1 MDGTYLIVLGNM
13 RYNKQYYV
21 YIIIIVKDVS
31 FDSKVYFLLD
41 KKFTISK
48 LGQSVDANKNIFNLK
63 QSQGLDVIKLG
74 DFTIIVTSH
83 EVPLPL
89 ASGPKYL
96 LREWGTNVF
105 KSSSQQ

>member
-48 LGQSVDANKNIFNLK
+48 LGQSVDANKTFSI
-63 QSQGLDVIKLG
+63 
-74 DFTIIVTSH
+74 
-83 EVPLPL
+83 
-89 ASGPKYL
+89 
-96 LREWGTNVF
+96 
-105 KSSSQQ
+105 